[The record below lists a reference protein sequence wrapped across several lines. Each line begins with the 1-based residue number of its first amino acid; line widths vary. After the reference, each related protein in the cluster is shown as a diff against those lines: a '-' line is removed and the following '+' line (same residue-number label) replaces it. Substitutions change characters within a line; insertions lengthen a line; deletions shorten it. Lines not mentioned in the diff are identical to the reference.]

1 MRVSES
7 LMVVWVVCVGV
18 LCVCVWMCVFGGE
31 GKGLGLAAFGSCG
44 VEEEGA
50 VFAVFFHER
59 LCGCGWV

>member
-1 MRVSES
+1 M
-7 LMVVWVVCVGV
+7 VWVVCVGV

-59 LCGCGWV
+59 LCGCR